1 MIFKNNGKLRIP
13 LTEVPT
19 NQSDQNATY
28 MIATG
33 IIPDDGTIIGDLY
46 DANDN
51 LVARKRVYSY
61 EGGHKNIPFASLDA
75 GKKGYLG
82 GEKPTSKWE
91 TKTIKLWMGD
101 RQVKDENG
109 KISADDPY
117 KYAEK
122 DTKEQLLEKVTP
134 AEMEAAP
141 VATK

>member
-1 MIFKNNGKLRIP
+1 MIFKNHGKLKIP

-19 NQSDQNATY
+19 NQHDQNATY

-82 GEKPTSKWE
+82 GEKPDSKWE
-91 TKTIKLWMGD
+91 IKTIKLWMGD
-101 RQVKDENG
+101 RQVKDEEG
-109 KISADDPY
+109 KISKDDPY
-117 KYAEK
+117 KYDEK
-122 DTKEQLLEKVTP
+122 MSKAQLLEKVTP
-134 AEMEAAP
+134 VKTEAEP